1 MEPVET
7 KTKLLDVA
15 EKLFAEKGVD
25 ATSLRNIISEAE
37 VNLAAIHYHFG
48 SKDALIR
55 EVVARR
61 VQPINEE
68 RIRRLGEYEKDNLNG
83 PELLEGLLRAFLEPL
98 IRVKFE
104 TPERVQHT
112 HKILLQLQSGS
123 GQLFESVFH
132 LFDEIIKRFFIA
144 LKRALPDLSK
154 PELLLRFRFMLG
166 TIHMIIIEPPIKK
179 HPMFSKIPELKPDIV
194 MEQIVSFLVA
204 GFYSE
209 SPKARQTGKSQPP
222 KNKSQNTR
230 SIKL

>member
-1 MEPVET
+1 MQQPIET

-15 EKLFAEKGVD
+15 EKLFAEKGLD
-25 ATSLRNIISEAE
+25 ATSLRNIISEAG

-68 RIRRLGEYEKDNLNG
+68 RIRRLQECENNNLTG
-83 PELLEGLLRAFLEPL
+83 PELLEGLIRAFLEPL

-104 TPERVQHT
+104 TPDRVQYT
-112 HKILLQLQSGS
+112 HRIMMQLHFGS

-132 LFDEIIKRFFIA
+132 IFDEIIERFFA
-144 LKRALPDLSK
+144 AFKKALPDLSQFD
-154 PELLLRFRFMLG
+154 LMLRFRFMVG
-166 TIHMIIIEPPIKK
+166 TIHMIVVEPPIKK
-179 HPMFSKIPELKPDIV
+179 HSMFSKMTKLKPDIL

-204 GFYSE
+204 GFCSE
-209 SPKARQTGKSQPP
+209 SPKTSNGSE
-222 KNKSQNTR
+222 
-230 SIKL
+230 

>member
-25 ATSLRNIISEAE
+25 ATSLRNIISEAK

-68 RIRRLGEYEKDNLNG
+68 RIRRLEECENNNLTG
-83 PELLEGLLRAFLEPL
+83 PDLLEGLIRAFLEPL

-104 TPERVQHT
+104 TPDRVQHT
-112 HKILLQLQSGS
+112 HKIMMQLQFGS
-123 GQLFESVFH
+123 GQLLESVFH
-132 LFDEIIKRFFIA
+132 LFDEIIKRFFA
-144 LKRALPDLSK
+144 AFKKAFPDLSK
-154 PELLLRFRFMLG
+154 SELLLRFRFMLG
-166 TIHMIIIEPPIKK
+166 TIQMIVIEPPIKK
-179 HPMFSKIPELKPDIV
+179 HPMFSKMSELNPDIL
-194 MEQIVSFLVA
+194 MEQVVAFLVA

-209 SPKARQTGKSQPP
+209 SPKSGQAGNPKSQ
-222 KNKSQNTR
+222 KTNTQNA
-230 SIKL
+230 K